1 MVTSLYGLLWFTAGF
16 YTRPGLSVFTI
27 QASATF
33 VCEVGRII
41 WGANERKI
49 DSPISETLVQ
59 KASDISA
66 CVMHLCKEQMFPL

>member
-1 MVTSLYGLLWFTAGF
+1 MACCGLLLDSTHVRGSQYSLYKPLRHLF
-16 YTRPGLSVFTI
+16 VK
-27 QASATF
+27 SAVSF
-33 VCEVGRII
+33 G
-41 WGANERKI
+41 GANERKI